1 MFCAAFAS
9 SPGEGRKLLKS
20 DLPARTESVCYMWPR
35 LKQGCKA
42 VSKEH
47 RNGGPASEEPADRGL
62 HEEPQPVSNRMLA
75 IFFAALAA
83 ALVLGYLFLNKL
95 ADISREE
102 DCMLSRAKNCAA
114 TELPSN
120 R

>member
-1 MFCAAFAS
+1 M
-9 SPGEGRKLLKS
+9 
-20 DLPARTESVCYMWPR
+20 
-35 LKQGCKA
+35 
-42 VSKEH
+42 SKEH
-47 RNGGPASEEPADRGL
+47 PNGEPASRKPADRGL
-62 HEEPQPVSNRMLA
+62 HEEPRPVSNQMLA

-83 ALVLGYLFLNKL
+83 TLVLGYLFLNKL
-95 ADISREE
+95 ADMSREE

>member
-1 MFCAAFAS
+1 
-9 SPGEGRKLLKS
+9 
-20 DLPARTESVCYMWPR
+20 
-35 LKQGCKA
+35 

-47 RNGGPASEEPADRGL
+47 RGGEPGEPADRGVN
-62 HEEPQPVSNRMLA
+62 EEPRPVSNQMLA

-83 ALVLGYLFLNKL
+83 ALVLGYLFVNKL